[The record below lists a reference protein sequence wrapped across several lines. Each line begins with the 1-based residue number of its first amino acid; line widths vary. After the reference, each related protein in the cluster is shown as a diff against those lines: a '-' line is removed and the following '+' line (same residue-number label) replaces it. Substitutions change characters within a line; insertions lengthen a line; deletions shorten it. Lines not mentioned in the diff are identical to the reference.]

1 MTKDRQLMRILEK
14 ICQKYNISLCYLF
27 GSLQQAGAA
36 LLEGNS
42 VGHENFESDIDFAV
56 LFQSPPVNSLKSYA
70 TLSMELQDLVSPF
83 NADVLFLHEVDHLI
97 QLEAIKGIN
106 VFCVNEAYREAYEEK
121 IMMFAS
127 DEMEIFKL
135 NEKDFFEAIDHG
147 YFEFKYQAD
156 RG

>member
-1 MTKDRQLMRILEK
+1 MANLKE
-14 ICQKYNISLCYLF
+14 ICQKHNISLCYLF
-27 GSLQQAGAA
+27 GSQQQIGAD
-36 LLEGNS
+36 LLKGND
-42 VGHENFESDIDFAV
+42 VEHYDHESDIDFAV
-56 LFQSPPVNSLKSYA
+56 LFHSPPANSLESYA
-70 TLSMELQDLVSPF
+70 TLSMELQELVSPF
-83 NADVLFLHEVDHLI
+83 KADLLFLHEVDHLM

-147 YFEFKYQAD
+147 YFEFEYQAD
-156 RG
+156 